1 MIFNTFGSAQCF
13 HTNVT
18 AAFIIPIRSTIISIR
33 STIIPI
39 RSTINPK
46 WSRWPSYLSFWIY
59 QVNKTLCNCYQIL
72 IKIISVE
79 FFFQTKFYSRISTKH
94 RLSGNQTA
102 INDKT
107 TKQFSKP
114 FQTTVQSIPLHCIQI
129 YIKKLQFI

>member
-1 MIFNTFGSAQCF
+1 MIFNTFESVQCF
-13 HTNVT
+13 NTNVT
-18 AAFIIPIRSTIISIR
+18 AASIISIR

-72 IKIISVE
+72 IKIFIVE
-79 FFFQTKFYSRISTKH
+79 FVFKTKFYSRISTKH
-94 RLSGNQTA
+94 ILSRNQTA

-107 TKQFSKP
+107 AKQFAKS
-114 FQTTVQSIPLHCIQI
+114 FQTTVQLFRCIVYKYTSKIYNSFNKSI
-129 YIKKLQFI
+129 